1 VCGKRRQYAR
11 RRLFPPGAW
20 TLAAIG
26 LGMLWNALRN
36 DAPGSGRSLLGWMLA
51 GWGIFNVVEG
61 VIDHLILGVHHVNEA
76 LKRRGTLAFWY
87 SASC

>member
-1 VCGKRRQYAR
+1 
-11 RRLFPPGAW
+11 
-20 TLAAIG
+20 
-26 LGMLWNALRN
+26 MLWNALRN